1 MSLVDYASSSDDD
14 IDENQHEQPE
24 ERHGQGSTSRPSNQS
39 QTSSLHLQKSEAG
52 EKSIEPMI
60 ELPDASELLKS
71 LDAPANQTGRDH
83 SSRVATAMATSASR
97 KRPETNGFSSFSPH
111 RKLPRGN
118 LPPSRIPPDTS
129 GGLLIPPQLRGRSN
143 VVTEDIE
150 KLFVRKKKA
159 QDDNGGESL
168 IVQ

>member
-14 IDENQHEQPE
+14 IEENQHEQE
-24 ERHGQGSTSRPSNQS
+24 QHGQGSTSRPCNQS
-39 QTSSLHLQKSEAG
+39 QTSSLHGQQSEAG
-52 EKSIEPMI
+52 KNSIESMI

-71 LDAPANQTGRDH
+71 LAAPANQTGSDH
-83 SSRVATAMATSASR
+83 SSRVVTAMAASASR
-97 KRPETNGFSSFSPH
+97 KRPETNGFAALSPH

-143 VVTEDIE
+143 VVTEDID

-159 QDDNGGESL
+159 HDDNREES